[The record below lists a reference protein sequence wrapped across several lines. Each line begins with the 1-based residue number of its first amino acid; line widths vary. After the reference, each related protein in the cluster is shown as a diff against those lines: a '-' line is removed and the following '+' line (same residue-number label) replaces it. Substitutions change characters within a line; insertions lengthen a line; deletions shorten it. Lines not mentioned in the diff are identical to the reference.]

1 MAGNQLLHISRTSN
15 ATGTHDSA
23 LIQKIA
29 QLHSL
34 TQKQLASLREEVNVA
49 DQIVGSG
56 FISTAL
62 HSKALFTA
70 ELAL

>member
-1 MAGNQLLHISRTSN
+1 MQTFNQV
-15 ATGTHDSA
+15 A
-23 LIQKIA
+23 KF
-29 QLHSL
+29 
-34 TQKQLASLREEVNVA
+34 TQPLQGIGLREEVNVA